1 MARPVEDAVLEQSP
15 LAKLDL
21 RHVLE
26 KNIRQHHFLGG
37 SCTAARRTLRNE
49 LIVAAWKFTG
59 AAGLESNDR
68 EREPSPQYSVGK
80 SRELSTRL
88 PKCVAKSVKAVV
100 EMETVTRRILAA
112 ARFLSVLSM
121 PIYA

>member
-37 SCTAARRTLRNE
+37 
-49 LIVAAWKFTG
+49 
-59 AAGLESNDR
+59 
-68 EREPSPQYSVGK
+68 
-80 SRELSTRL
+80 TRL
-88 PKCVAKSVKAVV
+88 PKCVAKFVKAVV
-100 EMETVTRRILAA
+100 EMETVTKRILAA
-112 ARFLSVLSM
+112 ARFLSVPPM
-121 PIYA
+121 AICA